1 MTSAGF
7 QVAAE
12 KKRAAKS
19 ITKPEAKGAGRGKG
33 TPAVVPKMSGSSAK
47 GGGKAAG
54 RPKGKSKGK
63 GKGEAYQGA
72 SSIYM
77 PAVSTGNVDSEY
89 IKMSDLQSRLDS
101 MPQKA
106 YKTCGVMEGPI
117 AVQSH
122 SKKKG
127 GGMILVGG
135 FVMTCEGELQV
146 FKVRHPIFWF
156 GVSYFL
162 CRGAQAGAE
171 CVVSICVV

>member
-1 MTSAGF
+1 M
-7 QVAAE
+7 
-12 KKRAAKS
+12 
-19 ITKPEAKGAGRGKG
+19 
-33 TPAVVPKMSGSSAK
+33 VPKMSGSSSK

-63 GKGEAYQGA
+63 GKGEAFQGP

-117 AVQSH
+117 AVQNF

-127 GGMILVGG
+127 GGTILVGG

-146 FKVRHPIFWF
+146 FKVRHLIFCSVLVF
-156 GVSYFL
+156 FFPT
-162 CRGAQAGAE
+162 
-171 CVVSICVV
+171 